1 MAAPLLRIRGLR
13 VDYPGL
19 VAVAGLDLEL
29 HAGEALALIG
39 PNGAGKTSTMRA
51 IAGLV
56 EPTTGR
62 VEIDG
67 YRRETAREEVSR
79 RLGFMPDI
87 APLYDKLTVREFLEH
102 YGRAYQVP
110 DLDARIAHCL
120 VMTELDGKIDAS
132 CGSLSRGMKQRLV
145 LARCLLPDPKVLLL
159 DEPASGLDP
168 VSRRGFRQLIRLL
181 RDQGKA
187 LVVSSHILGEID
199 EFCTHALVLE
209 RGAVRM
215 FGRIDQLVSATGVR
229 ARRLAWR
236 AGDERALD
244 VLAAHPS
251 VRDVTP
257 EHQGATFGWVGDD
270 AGLDALLVALVQ
282 SGIRV
287 AEWSAADNNLEHILL
302 HSGARELQ

>member
-1 MAAPLLRIRGLR
+1 MSAPLLRIRGLR

-19 VAVAGLDLEL
+19 VAVAGLDLDL
-29 HAGEALALIG
+29 HAGEAVALIG

-62 VEIDG
+62 IEIDG
-67 YRRETAREEVSR
+67 FVRDTARDEVHR
-79 RLGFMPDI
+79 RLGFMPDV
-87 APLYDKLTVREFLEH
+87 APIYEKLTVREFLEH
-102 YGRAYQVP
+102 YGRAYQVG
-110 DLDARIAHCL
+110 DLEARIRHCL
-120 VMTELDGKIDAS
+120 VMTELDGKIDAA
-132 CGSLSRGMKQRLV
+132 CGDLSRGMKQRLV

-187 LVVSSHILGEID
+187 LIVSSHILGEID

-209 RGAVRM
+209 QGRVRLFGA
-215 FGRIDQLVSATGVR
+215 IEQLVSATGTRGRCVR
-229 ARRLAWR
+229 WR
-236 AGDERALD
+236 AGDERAAD
-244 VLAAHPS
+244 VLATHPA
-251 VRDVTP
+251 VRDVSRLP
-257 EHQGATFGWVGDD
+257 DGATFGWVGDD
-270 AGLDALLVALVQ
+270 ASLDALLVMLVQ

-287 AEWSAADNNLEHILL
+287 SEWAAADNNLEHILL